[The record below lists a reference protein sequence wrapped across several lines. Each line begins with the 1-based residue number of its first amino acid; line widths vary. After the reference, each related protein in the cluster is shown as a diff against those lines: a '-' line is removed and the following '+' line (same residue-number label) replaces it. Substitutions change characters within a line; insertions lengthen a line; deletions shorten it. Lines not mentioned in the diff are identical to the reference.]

1 MVRRIN
7 KKLVTFQFPFSID
20 NILEIFQQVSIQSK
34 LRKNRFQVRRSFT
47 LVMSKGVLVVRP
59 PKGKLGPTSFWSIE
73 PDALEK
79 AIAKDADQCLAASS
93 KNEVSD
99 TKPSKISK
107 SE

>member
-20 NILEIFQQVSIQSK
+20 NILEIFPAGEYTIETEEESISGSPVVH
-34 LRKNRFQVRRSFT
+34 FSHVET
-47 LVMSKGVLVVRP
+47 VLVVRP